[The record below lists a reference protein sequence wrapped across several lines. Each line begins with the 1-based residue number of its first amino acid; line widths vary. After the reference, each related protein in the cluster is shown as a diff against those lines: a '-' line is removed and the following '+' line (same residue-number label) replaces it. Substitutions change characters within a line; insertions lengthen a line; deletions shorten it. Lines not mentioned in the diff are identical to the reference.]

1 MPKLRHPTIA
11 DVARSAGVSRATVS
25 RYLNNTLNLPADTA
39 SRIDKAVQKLKYR
52 PNRIALGLKRGKTDS
67 LGLVVPDIANPF
79 YGALASHVEAEA
91 EAAGLSLTLYSSRNR
106 LEREI
111 LLLDQQASRPVDGL
125 IFLTNHSGN
134 GLLSRRINSLGRIVL
149 LDEDVPST
157 VAPKVFV
164 DNERGGY
171 EATRY
176 LIEMGHQQIAHVT
189 GPKDLFSVRARYA
202 GYKRALQ
209 QAGIEL
215 NRSLI
220 LSGTYTPECGRAA
233 IDRLFAQNPAPS
245 AVFASSDCIIVGILE
260 ALRDR
265 NVSVPAEISVIGF
278 DDLIF
283 TQLLH
288 PPVTTV
294 RQPIADLAQ
303 VGVSILLDCIKGIS
317 HRGEVVRLPV
327 QLIKR
332 TSVARPTSRS
342 SHRESPVRSLHA

>member
-1 MPKLRHPTIA
+1 MPTLRHPTIA
-11 DVARSAGVSRATVS
+11 DVARSAGVSRATIS
-25 RYLNNTLNLPADTA
+25 RYLNNTLNLPTDTA

-52 PNRIALGLKRGKTDS
+52 PNRIARGLKRGKTDS

-134 GLLSRRINSLGRIVL
+134 GLLSRRINLQDRIVL

-176 LIEMGHQQIAHVT
+176 LIEMGHERIAHVT
-189 GPKDLFSVRARYA
+189 GPKDLFSVRARYV
-202 GYKRALQ
+202 GYKRALR
-209 QAGIEL
+209 QAGFEL
-215 NRSLI
+215 NQSLI
-220 LSGTYTPECGRAA
+220 LFGTYTPECGRAA
-233 IDRLFAQNPAPS
+233 VDRLFAENLAPT
-245 AVFASSDCIIVGILE
+245 AIFASSDYIIVGILE

-265 NVSVPAEISVIGF
+265 NVTVPAEISVIGF

-283 TQLLH
+283 TQLLR

-294 RQPIADLAQ
+294 RQPIAELAR
-303 VGVSILLDCIKGIS
+303 VGVSKLLDCIKGID

-327 QLIKR
+327 QLVKR
-332 TSVARPTSRS
+332 ASVARPARQRS
-342 SHRESPVRSLHA
+342 YRESAIR

>member
-1 MPKLRHPTIA
+1 MAKLRHPTIT
-11 DVARSAGVSRATVS
+11 DVARSAGVSSATVS
-25 RYLNNTLNLPADTA
+25 RYLNDTLNLPGDTA
-39 SRIDKAVQKLKYR
+39 SRIDMAVQKLRYR
-52 PNRIALGLKRGKTDS
+52 PNRIARGLKRGKTDS

-111 LLLDQQASRPVDGL
+111 LLLDQQASRAVDGL
-125 IFLTNHSGN
+125 IFLTNHSAN
-134 GLLSRRINSLGRIVL
+134 GLLSRRINSQDRIVL

-202 GYKRALQ
+202 GYKRALR

-215 NRSLI
+215 NQSLI
-220 LSGTYTPECGRAA
+220 LYGTYAPEWGRAA

-245 AVFASSDCIIVGILE
+245 AVFASSDYIIVGILE

-265 NVSVPAEISVIGF
+265 NVTVPAEISVIGF

-294 RQPIADLAQ
+294 RQPIAELAR

-327 QLIKR
+327 ELINR
-332 TSVARPTSRS
+332 ASVAGPARRPSQSQKRQ
-342 SHRESPVRSLHA
+342 RFQA

>member
-1 MPKLRHPTIA
+1 VAKLRHPTIT
-11 DVARSAGVSRATVS
+11 DVARSAGVSSATVS
-25 RYLNNTLNLPADTA
+25 RYLNDTLNLPGDTA
-39 SRIDKAVQKLKYR
+39 SRIDKAVQKLRYR
-52 PNRIALGLKRGKTDS
+52 PNRIARGLKQGKTDS
-67 LGLVVPDIANPF
+67 VGLVVPDIANPF

-106 LEREI
+106 LEREM

-125 IFLTNHSGN
+125 IFLTNHSAN
-134 GLLSRRINSLGRIVL
+134 GLLSRRINAQDRIVL

-157 VAPKVFV
+157 VVPKVFV

-176 LIEMGHQQIAHVT
+176 LIETGHQQIAHVT
-189 GPKDLFSVRARYA
+189 GPKDLFSVRERYA
-202 GYKRALQ
+202 GYKRALW

-220 LSGTYTPECGRAA
+220 LYGTYTPECGRAA
-233 IDRLFAQNPAPS
+233 IDTLFAQNPAPS
-245 AVFASSDCIIVGILE
+245 AVFASSDYIIVGILE

-265 NVSVPAEISVIGF
+265 NVTVPAEISVIGF

-294 RQPIADLAQ
+294 RQPIAELAR

-327 QLIKR
+327 ELINR
-332 TSVARPTSRS
+332 ASVAGPARRPSQSQKRQ
-342 SHRESPVRSLHA
+342 RFQA

>member
-1 MPKLRHPTIA
+1 MAKLRHPTIA
-11 DVARSAGVSRATVS
+11 DVARSAVVSRATVS
-25 RYLNNTLNLPADTA
+25 RYLNKTLNLPADTA

-52 PNRIALGLKRGKTDS
+52 PSRIALGLKRGKTDS

-79 YGALASHVEAEA
+79 YGALASRVEAEA
-91 EAAGLSLTLYSSRNR
+91 EAAELNLTLYSSRNR

-111 LLLDQQASRPVDGL
+111 LLLDQQATRPVDGL
-125 IFLTNHSGN
+125 IFLTNHSDN
-134 GLLSRRINSLGRIVL
+134 GLLSRRINSQDRIVL

-164 DNERGGY
+164 DNELGGY

-176 LIEMGHQQIAHVT
+176 LIEMGHQRIAHVT
-189 GPKDLFSVRARYA
+189 GPNDLFSVRERYA
-202 GYKRALQ
+202 GYQRALQ

-215 NRSLI
+215 NQSIVLF
-220 LSGTYTPECGRAA
+220 GTYTPECGRAA
-233 IDRLFAQNPAPS
+233 INRLFAQNPAPT
-245 AVFASSDCIIVGILE
+245 AIFASSDYIIVGVLE

-265 NVSVPAEISVIGF
+265 NLTVPAQISVIGF

-303 VGVSILLDCIKGIS
+303 VGVRILLDCIKGTS
-317 HRGEVVRLPV
+317 HTGEVVRLPV

-332 TSVARPTSRS
+332 ASVVRPVT
-342 SHRESPVRSLHA
+342 PAIK